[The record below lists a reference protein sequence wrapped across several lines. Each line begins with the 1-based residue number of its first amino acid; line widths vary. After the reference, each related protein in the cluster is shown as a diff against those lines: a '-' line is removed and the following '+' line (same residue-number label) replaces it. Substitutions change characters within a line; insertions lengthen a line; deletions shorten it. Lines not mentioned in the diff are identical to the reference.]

1 MIYPIARN
9 KGSNY
14 LMTTSSYYTEEYARG
29 HCSLYLSD
37 ELIPTGATGTSFKKV
52 YRLHATEPHRMV
64 DYLKYRIQCPQC
76 HAELRPFDGPI
87 NYHDLGR
94 YICPGCENE

>member
-1 MIYPIARN
+1 MIYPIARK
-9 KGSNY
+9 KGNNY
-14 LMTTSSYYTEEYARG
+14 LMTHSSYYTEEYARG

-37 ELIPTGATGTSFKKV
+37 ELIPTDAARTSFKKV
-52 YRLHATEPHRMV
+52 YRLHAMEPHRMV

-76 HAELRPFDGPI
+76 CAVLRPYDEPL

-94 YICPGCENE
+94 YICPACENE